1 MKTFEYNTRVYPFKT
16 LIKSALNVQY
26 LDKVHEVCTCEKILT
41 RTEDQSTQW
50 HRLYYAHNEPFLS
63 IYREFVKKEIKPRFN
78 GEKVVYQRIPTFRVH
93 LPGNIAV
100 GEWHKDRFYRN
111 QDWAKQVNEVNYYLP
126 FTDTNKYNTF
136 WVESEEDK
144 ADYKPALVNYGEI
157 LEWDGAN
164 LMHGNV
170 VNKSE
175 FTRVSVDFRVM
186 PLSRYIP
193 SDKGSINME
202 SKFAIGGYYDVI

>member
-16 LIKSALNVQY
+16 LIKSALNVWY
-26 LDKVHEVCTCEKILT
+26 LDKIHEVCTRDEILT

-50 HRLYYAHNEPFLS
+50 HRLYYTHNKPFLS
-63 IYREFVKKEIKPRFN
+63 VYREFVKKEIKPRFN

-111 QDWAKQVNEVNYYLP
+111 QDWAKHVNEVNYYLP

-144 ADYKPALVNYGEI
+144 ADYEPALVNYGEI

-164 LMHGNV
+164 LMHGNI